1 MGEKKYGEV
10 KTKKNLFPGE
20 AKKITNKGTVGI
32 IVSQCKVS
40 EKTKSILDEAEIV
53 LYEGLENEKVE
64 ELLKELENENIEKE
78 GEVEK

>member
-20 AKKITNKGTVGI
+20 AKKIANKGTVGI

-40 EKTKSILDEAEIV
+40 EKTKSILVEAEIV

>member
-20 AKKITNKGTVGI
+20 AKKIANKGTVGI
-32 IVSQCKVS
+32 IVSQCKVT

-53 LYEGLENEKVE
+53 LYEG
-64 ELLKELENENIEKE
+64 
-78 GEVEK
+78 

>member
-20 AKKITNKGTVGI
+20 AKKIANKGTVGI

>member
-1 MGEKKYGEV
+1 MKQ
-10 KTKKNLFPGE
+10 
-20 AKKITNKGTVGI
+20 KIANKGTVGI

>member
-10 KTKKNLFPGE
+10 KTKKNLFPDE

>member
-20 AKKITNKGTVGI
+20 AKKIANKGTVGI
-32 IVSQCKVS
+32 IVSQCKVT